1 MHFYMRADGRLR
13 SSITFALVCILANNA
28 RMSMASPSLLSF
40 DSRWVV
46 NGDAK
51 ILDSTHVQLVPGRVL
66 NEGGSVWFAS
76 DQAVLYSGFQAA
88 FSFNISKTPTCSEDG
103 DGALSLQSGADLI
116 ATQEWGITCS
126 VRGL

>member
-1 MHFYMRADGRLR
+1 
-13 SSITFALVCILANNA
+13 
-28 RMSMASPSLLSF
+28 MSMASPSSLSF

-103 DGALSLQSGADLI
+103 DGALSL
-116 ATQEWGITCS
+116 
-126 VRGL
+126 